1 MYRETRQPWRW
12 FDIGT
17 HTLNKHLLYNL
28 GAKDPI
34 LFFCFFFFFG
44 HLPFTPV
51 LPKPPLAHTSAQF
64 LQGSFCVSA
73 AALCLCWLRAHLAW
87 KARILAPGTMSYC
100 SWLYTKS
107 GVPSYDSRQDPG
119 PGVDSGPLYSPT
131 HLHGTGA
138 VGGGEM
144 AGTEGPVKSI
154 SSVLVC
160 QMG

>member
-34 LFFCFFFFFG
+34 LFFFFFFFG